1 MKRNN
6 IKKKKCPDFADI
18 KGKKK
23 TTKTTITKTK
33 SCLHRLQ
40 QSIRSTETCFKTS

>member
-6 IKKKKCPDFADI
+6 IKKKKCRDFADI

-23 TTKTTITKTK
+23 TTTITKTK

-40 QSIRSTETCFKTS
+40 ESIRSTETCFKTS